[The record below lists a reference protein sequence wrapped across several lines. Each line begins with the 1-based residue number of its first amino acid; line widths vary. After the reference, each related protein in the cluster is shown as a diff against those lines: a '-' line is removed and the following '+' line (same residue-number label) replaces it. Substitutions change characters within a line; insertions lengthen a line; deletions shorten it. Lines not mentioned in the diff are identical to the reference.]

1 MKNVRFYKLLTKIGR
16 VKILESNKIE
26 SIIGKRIRNYRK
38 RLGYNQEVLSKKAG
52 IFPTYL
58 GQIERGEKRASLN
71 TIFKIANVLELPLEV
86 LFENI
91 IQNEKYVDTMS
102 SQCYEL
108 IDSLTLQEQEA
119 ILKLVKE
126 IIDYRKL

>member
-1 MKNVRFYKLLTKIGR
+1 M
-16 VKILESNKIE
+16 LELNNIE
-26 SIIGKRIRNYRK
+26 KIIGKRIRNHRR
-38 RLGYNQEVLSKKAG
+38 RLGYSQDVLANKTDL
-52 IFPTYL
+52 FPAYI
-58 GQIERGEKRASLN
+58 GQIERGERRASLRS
-71 TIFKIANVLELPLEV
+71 ILKIANALELPLEV